1 MKHATCFLL
10 AVGMLAGGDGN
21 GIRPRGNSTEY
32 PSHETAGAVTIAA
45 AAIPPEQVRKL
56 FATDLSGYIVM
67 EVAVYLEPG
76 KQVDLSFGD
85 FLLRIGSNSETIR
98 AANAQAI
105 ASILQKKNAPQP
117 PRATDVTIYPT
128 ATIGY
133 ESGGYDPTTG
143 RRRSGVYTGAGVGVG
158 VGGAGGPINAPRPAS
173 TDRDRTTMQQELED
187 KSLPEGKTTHT
198 VAGYLYF
205 PKPSGKSK
213 SAVYDLSY
221 YGAETRLRLLVPPPP
236 AK

>member
-1 MKHATCFLL
+1 M
-10 AVGMLAGGDGN
+10 
-21 GIRPRGNSTEY
+21 
-32 PSHETAGAVTIAA
+32 
-45 AAIPPEQVRKL
+45 
-56 FATDLSGYIVM
+56 
-67 EVAVYLEPG
+67 
-76 KQVDLSFGD
+76 
-85 FLLRIGSNSETIR
+85 
-98 AANAQAI
+98 
-105 ASILQKKNAPQP
+105 
-117 PRATDVTIYPT
+117 
-128 ATIGY
+128 
-133 ESGGYDPTTG
+133 
-143 RRRSGVYTGAGVGVG
+143 
-158 VGGAGGPINAPRPAS
+158 NAPRPAS